1 MSVSVEYHR
10 KSTIFDQI
18 SRLRFYVHLHQKI
31 INHDIKPN
39 SQDEKGQ
46 TLLFHLLSNADATVI
61 MLYLHNFDHDLS
73 ITDESGETAFFLL
86 HCLVYNSALDKP
98 WQPYISKR
106 VCHTTSELCRM
117 ITYLLTF
124 DKDGSILLKRNKRG
138 HTAVDNLDL
147 YQQWVQKQL
156 TERHWE
162 TRLKT
167 IVEHVKYITIP
178 ISCHV
183 AHKCTLFQIMYA
195 DLDLTLT

>member
-1 MSVSVEYHR
+1 MSLSVEYPR
-10 KSTIFDQI
+10 KSTIFEKTSKI
-18 SRLRFYVHLHQKI
+18 PLYHFMNREI

-46 TLLFHLLSNADATVI
+46 TLLFHLLSNADATII

-73 ITDESGETAFFLL
+73 ITDESGETAFFML
-86 HCLVYNSALDKP
+86 HCLVYNSALEKSWRP
-98 WQPYISKR
+98 TIMRK
-106 VCHTTSELCRM
+106 VCHTTAELCRM

-124 DKDGSILLKRNKRG
+124 DKNGSILLKRNKRG
-138 HTAVDNLDL
+138 HTALDNLDL
-147 YQQWVQKQL
+147 YQQWVQRQL

-162 TRLKT
+162 TRLKS

-178 ISCHV
+178 ISCHI

-195 DLDLTLT
+195 DLDLTFT